1 MAATVQPATGCT
13 VAAPLA
19 GPFSTWARVP
29 VSQALRA
36 ATLGLMLVSAG
47 AAAVDSVQVLGL
59 FKDRAV
65 VQIGER
71 QRVLRTGETSPEG
84 VKLLSANAREA
95 VLEVDG
101 RRGTYPLGSRISTQ
115 FATAEQRGPA
125 VRVWPGE
132 DGTYTVTG
140 SINGLPVTFLVDT
153 GASKVAMNA
162 VQAKRLGID
171 YRVVGKPS
179 MAATAS
185 GVVRT
190 FEVVLDRVKVGEI
203 ELQGVEAGV
212 IDGPHPREVLLGM
225 TFLERLDMTRTGKA
239 LELRKRP

>member
-1 MAATVQPATGCT
+1 
-13 VAAPLA
+13 
-19 GPFSTWARVP
+19 VP
-29 VSQALRA
+29 VWRTLLA
-36 ATLGLMLVSAG
+36 AALGLLLAASSD
-47 AAAVDSVQVLGL
+47 AAVDAVQVLGL

-65 VQIGER
+65 VVIGER

-115 FATAEQRGPA
+115 FATAEQRGPS
-125 VRVWPGE
+125 VRVWPAE
-132 DGTYTVTG
+132 DGTYTVAG

-162 VQAKRLGID
+162 NQAKRLGID

-203 ELQGVEAGV
+203 ELRGVEAGV
-212 IDGPHPREVLLGM
+212 IDGPHPQEVLLGM
-225 TFLERLDMTRTGKA
+225 TFLERLDMNRTGKA

>member
-1 MAATVQPATGCT
+1 
-13 VAAPLA
+13 
-19 GPFSTWARVP
+19 VP
-29 VSQALRA
+29 VWWALPA
-36 ATLGLMLVSAG
+36 SALSLVLAAG
-47 AAAVDSVQVLGL
+47 ADATVDSVQVLGL

-65 VQIGER
+65 VVVGER

-115 FATAEQRGPA
+115 FATAEQRGPS
-125 VRVWPGE
+125 VRVWPAE
-132 DGTYTVTG
+132 DGTYTVAG

-162 VQAKRLGID
+162 NEAKRLGID

-203 ELQGVEAGV
+203 ELRGVEAGV
-212 IDGPHPREVLLGM
+212 IDGPHPQEVLLGM
-225 TFLERLDMTRTGKA
+225 TFLERLDMNRTGKA